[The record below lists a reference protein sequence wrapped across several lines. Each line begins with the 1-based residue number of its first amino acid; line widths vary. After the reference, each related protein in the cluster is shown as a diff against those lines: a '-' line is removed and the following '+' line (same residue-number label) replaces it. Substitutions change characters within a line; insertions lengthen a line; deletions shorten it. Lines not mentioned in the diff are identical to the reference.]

1 MEERIKDIM
10 KKLDCTR
17 EEAIQIL
24 EDDDEIEHGAD
35 LFKLTPE
42 QEKVSQQARSVDRK
56 PAKQKAK
63 RERKADEDKR
73 TLIEMLKESI
83 LNHYLVIGSDCNLTV
98 TNIERQIDWTDFDG
112 RKFRIVLSCP
122 RKQGARE
129 HHAPAWAPQIFRK
142 LKHLIQVLTNDSI
155 CSIV

>member
-1 MEERIKDIM
+1 MEERIKDMM

-24 EDDDEIEHGAD
+24 EDDDAIEHGED

-42 QEKVSQQARSVDRK
+42 QEKVSKQARSVDRK

-63 RERKADEDKR
+63 RERKPDDEKR
-73 TLIEMLKESI
+73 EIIQALEETVINVCDCAEIEI
-83 LNHYLVIGSDCNLTV
+83 
-98 TNIERQIDWTDFDG
+98 TNIERQIDWKTSDG

-122 RKQGARE
+122 RK
-129 HHAPAWAPQIFRK
+129 
-142 LKHLIQVLTNDSI
+142 
-155 CSIV
+155 

>member
-42 QEKVSQQARSVDRK
+42 QEKVSKQARSVDRK

-63 RERKADEDKR
+63 RERKADEEKR
-73 TLIEMLKESI
+73 ELIQMLYKAIADFYGFDGYAEECI
-83 LNHYLVIGSDCNLTV
+83 TI
-98 TNIERQIDWTDFDG
+98 TNIERQIDWTNGED
-112 RKFRIVLSCP
+112 RK
-122 RKQGARE
+122 
-129 HHAPAWAPQIFRK
+129 
-142 LKHLIQVLTNDSI
+142 
-155 CSIV
+155 

>member
-42 QEKVSQQARSVDRK
+42 QEKVSKQARSVDRK

-63 RERKADEDKR
+63 RERKADEEKR
-73 TLIEMLKESI
+73 EIIDFVYRLIKEELGYDDTEI
-83 LNHYLVIGSDCNLTV
+83 
-98 TNIERQIDWTDFDG
+98 TNIERQIDWQNKEG

-122 RKQGARE
+122 RK
-129 HHAPAWAPQIFRK
+129 
-142 LKHLIQVLTNDSI
+142 
-155 CSIV
+155 

>member
-1 MEERIKDIM
+1 MEERIKDMM

-24 EDDDEIEHGAD
+24 EDDDAIEHGED

-42 QEKVSQQARSVDRK
+42 QEKVSKQARSVDRK

-63 RERKADEDKR
+63 RERKEDLEKR
-73 TLIEMLKESI
+73 ELIKSLKFMVDTKYDYKIEAEI
-83 LNHYLVIGSDCNLTV
+83 
-98 TNIERQIDWTDFDG
+98 TNPERQIDWTTPDG

-122 RKQGARE
+122 RK
-129 HHAPAWAPQIFRK
+129 
-142 LKHLIQVLTNDSI
+142 
-155 CSIV
+155 

>member
-42 QEKVSQQARSVDRK
+42 QEKVSKQARSVDRK

-63 RERKADEDKR
+63 RERKADEEKR
-73 TLIEMLKESI
+73 EIIYALDEAIVNICDCEKIEI
-83 LNHYLVIGSDCNLTV
+83 
-98 TNIERQIDWTDFDG
+98 TNIERQIDWVTSEG
-112 RKFRIVLSCP
+112 RRFRVVLSCP
-122 RKQGARE
+122 RK
-129 HHAPAWAPQIFRK
+129 
-142 LKHLIQVLTNDSI
+142 
-155 CSIV
+155 

>member
-42 QEKVSQQARSVDRK
+42 QEKVSKQARSVDRK

-63 RERKADEDKR
+63 RERKADEEKR
-73 TLIEMLKESI
+73 EIISALDEAIVNICDCEKIEI
-83 LNHYLVIGSDCNLTV
+83 
-98 TNIERQIDWTDFDG
+98 TNIERQIDWTTSEG
-112 RKFRIVLSCP
+112 RRFRLILSCP
-122 RKQGARE
+122 RKQGKGVDN
-129 HHAPAWAPQIFRK
+129 P
-142 LKHLIQVLTNDSI
+142 
-155 CSIV
+155 

>member
-42 QEKVSQQARSVDRK
+42 QEKVSKQARSVDRK

-63 RERKADEDKR
+63 RERKADEEKR
-73 TLIEMLKESI
+73 EIIQALDEAIVDICDCATIE
-83 LNHYLVIGSDCNLTV
+83 V
-98 TNIERQIDWTDFDG
+98 TNIERQIDWVTSKG
-112 RKFRIVLSCP
+112 RKFRLVLSCP
-122 RKQGARE
+122 RKQGKGVDN
-129 HHAPAWAPQIFRK
+129 P
-142 LKHLIQVLTNDSI
+142 
-155 CSIV
+155 

>member
-42 QEKVSQQARSVDRK
+42 QEKVSKQARSVDRK

-63 RERKADEDKR
+63 RERKADEEKR
-73 TLIEMLKESI
+73 ELIQLFYKTIADFYGLDAAADECMTI
-83 LNHYLVIGSDCNLTV
+83 
-98 TNIERQIDWTDFDG
+98 TNIERQIDWTNGED

-122 RKQGARE
+122 RK
-129 HHAPAWAPQIFRK
+129 
-142 LKHLIQVLTNDSI
+142 
-155 CSIV
+155 